1 MFKIKPLFFVLALGQ
16 ATASTVRS
24 EHRQL
29 SEELFLT
36 YEPQTTVTDHV
47 RYDDMDFLSCR

>member
-16 ATASTVRS
+16 ATASTLRS